1 MSAVRG
7 LDPGNEVVFWAR
19 KRMVTAFCEADKQPR
34 SSAKSTQSKKKLFFL
49 YWLTEIVFKFAFSRI
64 FIHYVV

>member
-7 LDPGNEVVFWAR
+7 LDPGNEVVFLAR

-34 SSAKSTQSKKKLFFL
+34 SSAKSTQSKKKLFFC
-49 YWLTEIVFKFAFSRI
+49 IG
-64 FIHYVV
+64 